1 MSRYDKRYG
10 STREMRAENLAN
22 NIPPPGIKM
31 PRTGTFGRLFRATF
45 TEKYRYVEDIRS
57 LSEAEKR
64 ERTYFV
70 VRSQKWNE
78 IKNGRRYRKYYFVST
93 YNDRTIFETLYRKE
107 FKLGGCT
114 CKDYSRECKHQK
126 AVKLKYRRSIPRQL
140 AVTRPFL
147 KLKL

>member
-10 STREMRAENLAN
+10 STREIRAENLAN

-45 TEKYRYVEDIRS
+45 TDKYRYVEDIRL

-78 IKNGRRYRKYYFVST
+78 IGRRNVYYFVRT
-93 YNDRTIFETLYRKE
+93 YNDRTMFETLYRKE

-126 AVKLKYRRSIPRQL
+126 AVKLKYSRSIPRQL